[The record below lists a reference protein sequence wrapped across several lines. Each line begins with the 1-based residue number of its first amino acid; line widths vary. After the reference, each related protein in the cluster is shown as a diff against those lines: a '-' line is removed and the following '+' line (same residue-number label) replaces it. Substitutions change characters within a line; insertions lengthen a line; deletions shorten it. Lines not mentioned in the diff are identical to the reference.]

1 MKRKKIR
8 VGYAACALTIVVLLA
23 VCQLLFEYPTVTMK
37 AVDEGTME
45 LHALDVG
52 QADCTLIRAE
62 AGYVLVDTGEAVTA
76 RRVVAYL
83 RRAGVDRLAYLVL
96 THPDSDH
103 IGGAPAVL
111 AAIPTDAVI
120 LPRLHESDRPQ
131 TEVYLALEEALA
143 TSYARVIEAT
153 AGDIMRVGA
162 LQLTILAPLHED
174 YEDINDYSVVVHMDF
189 GTTSFL
195 FTGDATAPVEA
206 ELLEKYTD
214 ELLRS
219 TLFQAGHHGA
229 NTSNTKDFVAAVAP
243 EIVVVSCGAN
253 AFGHPSGEALVSYA
267 LAGATV
273 YKTGE
278 EGTIVF
284 VSDGTEIRKK

>member
-1 MKRKKIR
+1 MKRKKFR
-8 VGYAACALTIVVLLA
+8 VGYAACALAIVVLLA

-52 QADCTLIRAE
+52 QADCTLIRTE

-153 AGDIMRVGA
+153 AGDTMCVGA
-162 LQLTILAPLHED
+162 LQLTILAPLHDD
-174 YEDINDYSVVVHMDF
+174 YEDINDYSVVVRMDF
-189 GTTSFL
+189 GETSFL

-206 ELLEKYTD
+206 ELLGKYTD

-253 AFGHPSGEALVSYA
+253 AFGHPSGEALVSCA

>member
-1 MKRKKIR
+1 MKRKKFR

-23 VCQLLFEYPTVTMK
+23 VCQLLFEYPTITMK

-52 QADCTLIRAE
+52 QADCTLIRTE

-103 IGGAPAVL
+103 IGGAPTVL

-131 TEVYLALEEALA
+131 TEAYLALEEALA
-143 TSYARVIEAT
+143 ASETRVIEAT

-162 LQLTILAPLHED
+162 LQLTILAPLHDD
-174 YEDINDYSVVVHMDF
+174 YEDINDYSVVVRMDF

-214 ELLRS
+214 ELLRG